1 MEKKLET
8 GKKYEKPQWRK
19 EPMFERFA
27 LTCCLVLGTCISKVG
42 TSSSNKS
49 S

>member
-27 LTCCLVLGTCISKVG
+27 LACCQVAAPCATKA
-42 TSSSNKS
+42 KS
-49 S
+49 SGTLTS

>member
-1 MEKKLET
+1 MKKKLET

-27 LTCCLVLGTCISKVG
+27 LACCQVVKHCKSKAKAASTL
-42 TSSSNKS
+42 TS
-49 S
+49 